1 MFDVLLR
8 WPTHDVR
15 AMGGWRPKEGFFAER
30 VEQDPDIILKE
41 RQAALL

>member
-1 MFDVLLR
+1 MCCADGQLTTSGP
-8 WPTHDVR
+8 W
-15 AMGGWRPKEGFFAER
+15 AAGAPKEGFFAER